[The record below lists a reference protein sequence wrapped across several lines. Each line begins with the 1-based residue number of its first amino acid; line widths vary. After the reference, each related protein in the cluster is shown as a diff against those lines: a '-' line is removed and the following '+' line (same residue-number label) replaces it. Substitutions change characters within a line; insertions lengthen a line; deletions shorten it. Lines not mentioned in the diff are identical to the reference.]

1 MVCTNCARIWQE
13 TGVCPDHYNQGNIA
27 TCPEDHHRNC
37 NCSRCCR
44 ARIAARP
51 RPSAPWPVTAPVS
64 PPVPTPVPRPV
75 STPVPR
81 SVPTPVPP
89 PAPRQ
94 PARHSEQVIR
104 FVSPTST
111 TPRCSEL
118 ISECP
123 VCLVD
128 FDDSVASVNT
138 SCGHKICVACFTT
151 MLVSNLRQAFNKK
164 TNCPM
169 CRSTIV
175 EQASRS

>member
-27 TCPEDHHRNC
+27 TCPEAHARNC
-37 NCSRCCR
+37 NCSRCRR
-44 ARIAARP
+44 ARVATRP
-51 RPSAPWPVTAPVS
+51 RP
-64 PPVPTPVPRPV
+64 VPG
-75 STPVPR
+75 
-81 SVPTPVPP
+81 PVPP
-89 PAPRQ
+89 NEPVPVPAPRPAPVPAPRPA
-94 PARHSEQVIR
+94 PARTPPHPPAEQVIR

-128 FDDSVASVNT
+128 FDESVASVNT

-169 CRSTIV
+169 CRNTIV
-175 EQASRS
+175 EQAPRS